1 MRRRHRAMIAAG
13 LLAAIV
19 IACTLF
25 NLEGL
30 RATYFAERAE
40 SCGALMFGGGG
51 LMNTTGE
58 AQRAADCFM
67 RAASGCHAVVLNA
80 GVTNTDSGGTYWFL
94 VEAPLSPLG
103 ACEIAASWNGHSI
116 HGSGGGIAACQGVAR
131 QPNALRFSGCGS
143 QGDIILPTTHGSYLA
158 A

>member
-1 MRRRHRAMIAAG
+1 MRRRHRALIAAA
-13 LLAAIV
+13 LLAVLV

-30 RATYFAERAE
+30 RAVYFAERAQ
-40 SCGALMFGGGG
+40 SCGVLTFGSRG
-51 LMNTTGE
+51 LMTTADE

-80 GVTNTDSGGTYWFL
+80 SITDTDSGGTFWFL

-103 ACEIAASWNGHSI
+103 VCEIAASWNGHSV
-116 HGSGGGIAACQGVAR
+116 HGSGGGPAACQGVAR
-131 QPNALRFSGCGS
+131 QPNTLRFMGCGP
-143 QGDIILPTTHGSYLA
+143 QGDITLPITSGGYLNW
-158 A
+158 